1 MKNFVFIILVL
12 FLSVSCKK
20 ELVKEPAKLI
30 EKEKMIDIIYDLSLL
45 DAIKYQQ
52 PLSLDS
58 VESNPTKFIFRK
70 YKVDSLQFAKS
81 NMYYAADYDSYKEM
95 FDEIN
100 ARLDKEKKTTEIKLK
115 AEEKKAAKAKKI
127 ADAKKA
133 AEAKKKKL
141 KETPKDSVKKK
152 VIKKVNIDSIKRM
165 KILRHKGL

>member
-12 FLSVSCKK
+12 FFSVSCKK

-30 EKEKMIDIIYDLSLL
+30 EKEKMIDIIYDLTLL
-45 DAIKYQQ
+45 EAIKYQQ

-81 NMYYAADYDSYKEM
+81 NMYYAADYDNYKEM

-100 ARLDKEKKTTEIKLK
+100 ARLDKEKKSTEIKLK
-115 AEEKKAAKAKKI
+115 AEEKKAAKAKKL

-133 AEAKKKKL
+133 AEEKKKKL
-141 KETPKDSVKKK
+141 KETPKDSLKKNVVKKM
-152 VIKKVNIDSIKRM
+152 NIDSIKRM
-165 KILRHKGL
+165 KRLQHK